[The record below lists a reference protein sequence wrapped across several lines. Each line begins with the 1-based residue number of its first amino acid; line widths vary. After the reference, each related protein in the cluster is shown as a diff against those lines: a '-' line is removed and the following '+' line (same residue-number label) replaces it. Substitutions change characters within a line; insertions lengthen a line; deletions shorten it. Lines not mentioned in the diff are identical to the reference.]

1 MIIRMASNN
10 IRRVSVTEAA
20 RNFADIVNRAFYRG
34 ETTVLMR
41 NGVAVAHI
49 APAAPIGLPA
59 HEVLRRRRLH
69 KRLDPDEAK
78 AFARDIEAG
87 RKTILP
93 LRDPWR

>member
-1 MIIRMASNN
+1 MASNK

-41 NGVAVAHI
+41 NGMAVAHI

-59 HEVLRRRRLH
+59 HEVLRRWKMRR
-69 KRLDPDEAK
+69 RLDPAEAE
-78 AFARDIEAG
+78 AFARDVEEA
-87 RKTILP
+87 RKSIPP
-93 LRDPWR
+93 LRDPWE